1 MALIT
6 ISGFPSSGK
15 STRARQI
22 KQALEDKLSEPAYD
36 GPALTVHVL
45 DDDSLNL
52 ERSVYN
58 GRPNHTASICRS
70 IIGVVKI
77 LDPRSLLVAPSSRPC
92 SV

>member
-1 MALIT
+1 MALVT

-15 STRARQI
+15 STRAAQI
-22 KQALEDKLSEPAYD
+22 KQFLEDKLGQPDYD

-52 ERSVYN
+52 DRSVYN
-58 GRPNHTASICRS
+58 GRPTHASIGPRT
-70 IIGVVKI
+70 ITVVVKI
-77 LDPRSLLVAPSSRPC
+77 RDLRNPLAALSSRQC